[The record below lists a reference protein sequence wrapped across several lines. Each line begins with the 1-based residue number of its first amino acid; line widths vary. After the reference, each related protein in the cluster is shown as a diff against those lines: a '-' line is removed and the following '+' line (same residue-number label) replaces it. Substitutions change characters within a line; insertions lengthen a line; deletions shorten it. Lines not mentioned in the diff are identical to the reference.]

1 MRFNS
6 RKQKGFTLLE
16 TMIVMLVLL
25 PLMSIMGAYSIYN
38 AMAGDDRTL
47 RVLSFIENVANSKSN
62 QATVSMDKYK
72 FAEFQQELIKDT
84 NCIRY
89 SCLLTMPEDYP
100 DSTTALIQYSS
111 TIMDNKFSF
120 TDVYL
125 YSPYL
130 SGVKNYPTELF
141 NNTQHFNS
149 SLPKNKI
156 NELLRIRANIK
167 SYYAKSSDINKMIT
181 KDDCLN
187 AQSNCIFVIHYKKF
201 YDKNE

>member
-47 RVLSFIENVANSKSN
+47 RVLSFIDNVANSTSN

-84 NCIRY
+84 NYTRY

-187 AQSNCIFVIHYKKF
+187 AQSNCVFVIHYKKW
-201 YDKNE
+201 

>member
-6 RKQKGFTLLE
+6 SKQKGFTLLE
-16 TMIVMLVLL
+16 MMVVMLVLL
-25 PLMSIMGAYSIYN
+25 PLTCIMGAYAIYN
-38 AMAGDDRTL
+38 AMAGNDRTL
-47 RVLSFIENVANSKSN
+47 SVLSFIENVANSTSN

-84 NCIRY
+84 DCTRY
-89 SCLLTMPEDYP
+89 SCLLTMPQDYP

-156 NELLRIRANIK
+156 DELLRIRSNLK
-167 SYYAKSSDINKMIT
+167 SYYARSSDIKKIIT

-187 AQSNCIFVIHYKKF
+187 AQSDCLFVIHYK
-201 YDKNE
+201 NWL

>member
-47 RVLSFIENVANSKSN
+47 RVLSFIENVANSNSN

-72 FAEFQQELIKDT
+72 FADFQQALIKDT
-84 NCIRY
+84 DCARY
-89 SCLLTMPEDYP
+89 SCLLTLPQDYP

-111 TIMDNKFSF
+111 SIMDNKFSF
-120 TDVYL
+120 TDIYL

-141 NNTQHFNS
+141 NNIQHFNS

-156 NELLRIRANIK
+156 DELLRIRSNLK
-167 SYYAKSSDINKMIT
+167 SYYAKSSDINRIIT

-187 AQSNCIFVIHYKKF
+187 SQSNCVFVIHYKKWL
-201 YDKNE
+201 